1 MAVVSTS
8 NLIFAIVWSEQNQFE
23 ETFSYFLILW
33 PWKLTFSEHWMN
45 FFSVFVS
52 LMTYLSYIF
61 Y

>member
-1 MAVVSTS
+1 MEVVSTS

-45 FFSVFVS
+45 FSSVFVS
-52 LMTYLSYIF
+52 LMTYLSYFF